1 MKSYDV
7 IIIGGGPSAIITGV
21 TGRKQNPDKSF
32 LMIKEEEKG
41 LVPCG
46 IPYIF
51 HALKDVDQNM
61 MGPAPYVAAGGEVLI
76 DRATSVDL
84 KAKTLKTEAG
94 SEFSYDKLVFA
105 TGSIPLVPT
114 FIKGYDLKGVEY
126 VKKSYTYIKALKE
139 KADAAKNIVIIGA
152 GFIGVEMAEQLARHK
167 EKNVHLVE
175 MQDHCLCAAFSEK
188 LTVQADQLI
197 QDQGVKLHVSTKVME
212 VVGENG
218 KAAGIKLS
226 NGQTLDA
233 DLVIMSIGY
242 CPNTQLAK
250 EAGLELNCNRAIVV
264 DNYMR
269 SPVKDVFAVGDCSQN
284 IGFITGRV
292 DNIMLASTATA
303 EARIL
308 GYNLFEIKLVR
319 TFSGTL
325 SVFSTEIGGRV
336 LASAGAIQHACV
348 AAGVS
353 YVNGEFEDTD
363 RHPEGLPGASKLW
376 VSLIVSPE
384 NGLIIGGEVAGGK
397 SAGELINV
405 IGLAIQKG
413 VTAQELISYQIGT
426 HPLLTAAPTKYV
438 LIKAAEDALAKMK
451 SRLKG

>member
-1 MKSYDV
+1 MKSYNV
-7 IIIGGGPSAIITGV
+7 IIIGGGPSAIITGL
-21 TGRKQNPDKSF
+21 TGRKQNPSKSF

-46 IPYIF
+46 IPYVF
-51 HALKDVDQNM
+51 HDLGDVNKNM
-61 MGPAPYVAAGGEVLI
+61 MGPAPFVAAGGEVVV
-76 DRATSVDL
+76 DRVNHVDL
-84 KAKTLKTEAG
+84 KSKTLKTASG
-94 SEFSYDKLVFA
+94 SEYGYDKLVFA
-105 TGSIPLVPT
+105 TGSIPLEPA
-114 FIKGYDLKGVEY
+114 FIKGYDLEGVEY
-126 VKKSYTYIKALKE
+126 IKKSYGYIQALKE
-139 KADAAKNIVIIGA
+139 KTDAARNIVIIGA
-152 GFIGVEMAEQLARHK
+152 GFIGVEVAEQLAKHK
-167 EKNVHLVE
+167 DKNVYLVE
-175 MQDHCLCAAFSEK
+175 MQDHSLCAAFSEK
-188 LTVQADQLI
+188 LAAQADALI
-197 QDQGVKLHVSTKVME
+197 QDQGVKLFLATKVTE
-212 VVGENG
+212 ITGING
-218 KAAGIKLS
+218 KVSGVRFS
-226 NGQTLDA
+226 NGQSVPA

-242 CPNTQLAK
+242 IPNTKLAK

-269 SPVKDVFAVGDCSQN
+269 TPVKDVYAVGDCSQN

-308 GYNLFEIKLVR
+308 GYNLFEINLVR

-336 LASAGAIQHACV
+336 LASAGAIQQACEK
-348 AAGVS
+348 AGVG
-353 YVNGEFEDTD
+353 YVNGEFEDYD
-363 RHPEGLPGASKLW
+363 RHPESLSQASKLW
-376 VSLIVSPE
+376 VSLIVSPVS
-384 NGLIIGGEVAGGK
+384 GLIIGGEVAGGK

-438 LIKAAEDALAKMK
+438 LIKAAEDALVKMK
-451 SRLKG
+451 NKYKG